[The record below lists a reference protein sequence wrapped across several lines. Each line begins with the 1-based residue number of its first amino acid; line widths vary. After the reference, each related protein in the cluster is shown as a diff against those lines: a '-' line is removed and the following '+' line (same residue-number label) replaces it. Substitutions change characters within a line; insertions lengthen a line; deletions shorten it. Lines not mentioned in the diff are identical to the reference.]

1 MNLTT
6 VVRFISLSSLL
17 STASVF
23 AQAPD
28 LNLDYDRFT
37 LDNGLTVIVHE
48 DRKAPVVAV
57 SIWYHVGSKNEP
69 PGKTGFA
76 HLFEHIMFNGSE
88 NFDGEWFNPM
98 QRVGAT
104 GLNGTTW
111 FDRTNYFQTVPT
123 PALDLVLWLES
134 DRMGHLLGAVTQEK
148 LDNQRGVVQ
157 NEKRQGDNSPY
168 GRVQYRVQEGLY
180 PPGHPYHHTTIG
192 SLEDLNA
199 ASLEDVHQW
208 FRDYYGPNNAV
219 LTLAG
224 DIDVATARQKVER
237 YFGDIPAGPDVDTFN
252 ALLPIRTH
260 NTAEVQ
266 YDQVP
271 AARVFRAWV
280 VPDRNTREAALLD
293 LAVRVLGSGRLSRL
307 YLDLVYEQQKASQ
320 ASMSLTPFELASQ
333 VVMSITLNPGE
344 SVSTAT
350 EAADRLVAKF
360 IAAGPEENELRRVVT
375 LINADVIRGLEEVGG
390 RGGKA
395 VILSEGQ
402 LYHDDPLFI
411 EQYLAWINTATAE
424 DVRQAASDWLAEG
437 WHQVDVLP
445 AGDYNTTSTGVDRSS
460 GLPDIPAES
469 PELRFPVAETATL
482 SNGIEVVLVNRDT
495 IPVVELSMQFD
506 AGFAADAGQK
516 PGLSAF
522 TMELLETGT
531 ESLGALELAEQ
542 EAMLGAEI
550 RTGSNL
556 DASFVSISA
565 LKTELQ
571 ASIDLWADII
581 RNPAFD
587 DQEIERLR
595 GRSIAEI
602 AQEIA
607 QPRSLVMRL
616 LPQALYGENHA
627 YGVPFTGSGTEESI
641 AAISRADLLA
651 FKDNWLRP
659 DNASLFIVGDTGLE
673 DILPLLEASIG
684 DWRAPTSP
692 LPQKQISNVPLADQP
707 RVILVDKPGS
717 PQSMISAAHV
727 IAGSGTPDDL
737 RIEAMNKVLGQGFN
751 ARINMNLREDKGW
764 SYGARTTLYEAVG
777 PRLLLVNAPVQ
788 TDRTGDSLRE
798 LQRELTGIKR
808 EMPVRVDE
816 MDRVI
821 AGSTRELPGRFE
833 TSRSV
838 LGSLVTSARYG
849 RPLDYAATL
858 KSQYESLQ
866 LDDLQS
872 AANEFVHPDSL
883 VWIVVGDLAQIRQ
896 QVEEAGI
903 APVEIWD
910 ENGKPVE

>member
-1 MNLTT
+1 MNSPS
-6 VVRFISLSSLL
+6 VVHSISLICFLFA
-17 STASVF
+17 TTVF

-37 LDNGLTVIVHE
+37 LDNGLTVVVHE
-48 DRKAPVVAV
+48 DRKAPVVAI

-111 FDRTNYFQTVPT
+111 LDRTNYFQTVPT
-123 PALDLVLWLES
+123 PALDMVLWMES

-157 NEKRQGDNSPY
+157 NEKRQGDNAPY
-168 GRVQYRVQEGLY
+168 GRVQYAVQEGLY
-180 PPGHPYHHTTIG
+180 PPNHPYHHTTIG
-192 SLEDLNA
+192 SMEDLNA

-219 LTLAG
+219 LTLSG

-252 ALLPIRTH
+252 ALLPTRTH

-271 AARVFRAWV
+271 AARMIRAWV

-293 LAVRVLGSGRLSRL
+293 LAVSILGNGRLSRL

-320 ASMSLTPFELASQ
+320 ATMNLTPFELASQ
-333 VVMSITLNPGE
+333 VVMSVTLNPGE
-344 SVSTAT
+344 SLSTAA
-350 EAADRLVAKF
+350 EAADRLVAEF
-360 IAAGPEENELRRVVT
+360 IASGPEARELRRVVT
-375 LINADVIRGLEEVGG
+375 SINADIIRGLEEVGG
-390 RGGKA
+390 FRGKA
-395 VILSEGQ
+395 VVLSEGQ

-411 EQYLAWINTATAE
+411 EQYLQWINTATVD
-424 DVRQAASDWLAEG
+424 DVRQAAADWLATG

-445 AGDYNTTSTGVDRSS
+445 AGDYYTTSTGVDRSS
-460 GLPDIPAES
+460 GLPDIPTES
-469 PELRFPVAETATL
+469 LDLRFPAVETATL
-482 SNGIEVVLVNRDT
+482 SNGIDVVLSSRDT

-522 TMELLETGT
+522 AMDLLETGT

-542 EAMLGAEI
+542 EALLGAEI

-556 DASFVSISA
+556 DASFVSVSA
-565 LKTELQ
+565 MTSELE

-581 RNPAFD
+581 RNPAFAD
-587 DQEIERLR
+587 EEIERLR

-627 YGVPFTGSGTEESI
+627 YGVPFSGSGTPESI
-641 AAISRADLLA
+641 AAITPTDLST
-651 FKDNWLRP
+651 FKENWLRP
-659 DNASLFIVGDTGLE
+659 DNARIFIVGDTSME
-673 DILPLLEASIG
+673 DILPLLEASLG
-684 DWRAPTSP
+684 DWQAPASP
-692 LPQKQISNVPLADQP
+692 LPQKQIADVPLADQP
-707 RVILVDKPGS
+707 RVILVNKPGS

-727 IAGSGTPDDL
+727 IAGLGTPDDL

-764 SYGARTTLYEAVG
+764 SYGARTSLYQAVG
-777 PRLLLVNAPVQ
+777 PRLFLVNAPVQ

-808 EMPVRVDE
+808 EMPVRMDE
-816 MDRVI
+816 MERVI
-821 AGSTRELPGRFE
+821 AGSTKELPGRFE
-833 TSRSV
+833 TARSV
-838 LGSLVTSARYG
+838 LGSLVSSARYN

-858 KSQYESLQ
+858 KSQYESLE
-866 LDDLQS
+866 LNDLQS
-872 AANEFVHPDSL
+872 AAEQFVHPESL
-883 VWIVVGDLAQIRQ
+883 VWVVVGDLSQIRQ
-896 QVEEAGI
+896 QVEEVGI

-910 ENGKPVE
+910 ENGNRID